1 MIRTALVLIVAL
13 IIIPIVAFNFDT
25 NLDAHQWQT
34 VKALF
39 VGMASVAL
47 FCFAVSELSRNY
59 SQVDKLWSIV
69 PIFYTGYVAMQSGWN
84 ERVTLMFVLATLWG
98 LRLTFNF
105 ARKGGYH
112 WIPWKGDEDYRWAVL
127 RQNPPLNKRLPWMA
141 FNLFFISLY
150 QMTLILLFTLPSIVA
165 WQGEER
171 PMGFFDG
178 LLAVLFLAVLGVEWV
193 ADQQQWNFQKE
204 KYRRIKAGEP
214 LDGEYAKGFVS
225 TGLWSIVR
233 HPNFAAEQLI
243 WVVFY
248 AFSVVA
254 TGRWINWSM
263 AGVVLLML
271 LFLGSS
277 DFTEKISAKKYP
289 GYADYVK
296 RVPRFWPVR

>member
-1 MIRTALVLIVAL
+1 MIRTALVLIAAL

-39 VGMASVAL
+39 AGMVGVAL
-47 FCFAVSELSRNY
+47 TCFVVSELSGNY

-69 PIFYTGYVAMQSGWN
+69 PIFYAGYVAMQSGWN

-98 LRLTFNF
+98 ARLTFNF
-105 ARKGGYH
+105 GRKGGYH
-112 WIPWKGDEDYRWAVL
+112 WIPWKGEEDYRWAVL

-165 WQGEER
+165 WQGADK
-171 PMGFFDG
+171 PLGFFDG

-263 AGVVLLML
+263 AGMVLLML

-289 GYADYVK
+289 AYADYLK